1 MTPEDRTRAL
11 RQAAWATGM
20 RGGIQAG
27 FVPPEHFLL
36 ATLDIIDDLVDIVR
50 EDESDIR
57 ALTSQYAAGIERAET
72 ETARLRDACED
83 ILRTDSAYA
92 DPAAIRARLWAAL
105 ISVEPEAEP

>member
-20 RGGIQAG
+20 RDGIQAG

-36 ATLDIIDDLVDIVR
+36 ATLDIIDDLVAIAS
-50 EDESDIR
+50 E
-57 ALTSQYAAGIERAET
+57 AEA
-72 ETARLRDACED
+72 ENARLRDACED